1 MTPQARPISRSRHR
15 RLLRDRRGMAAVE
28 FALIAPTL
36 IVIVMGVFEL
46 TLRFRASDEAT
57 RYVHE
62 VADLVARE
70 NIMTSTDLKQ
80 IYDASIHMMKP
91 VDTTSVLDL
100 DVSGIGY
107 QNNADKDPY
116 LLWRRYTGTEV
127 SYDIA
132 DASGLG
138 DIGES
143 VIRVGLRYHYTSP
156 LTTLFDGPALSIV
169 RYAYARPRE
178 NRLISMDGKTDDN
191 GNTSTF

>member
-1 MTPQARPISRSRHR
+1 
-15 RLLRDRRGMAAVE
+15 MAAVE
-28 FALIAPTL
+28 FALLAPAL

-46 TLRFRASDEAT
+46 TLRFRATDEAT

-70 NIMTSTDLKQ
+70 NIMTSSDLKQ
-80 IYDASIHMMKP
+80 IYDASIYMMKP
-91 VDTTSVLDL
+91 VTTESVLDL
-100 DVSGIGY
+100 DVSAIGY
-107 QNNADKDPY
+107 QNDPDKDPY
-116 LLWRRYTGTEV
+116 LLWRRYAGTEV
-127 SYDIA
+127 SYDIN
-132 DASGLG
+132 DAAGLG
-138 DIGES
+138 DVGES

-156 LTTLFDGPALSIV
+156 LTTLFDGPALAIV